1 MKRRKTSLF
10 VALALTLSFV
20 LSPVNV
26 FADELDTPVHEDP
39 IDEIV
44 YDNGTSTKNFSLPF
58 QEWSSGDN
66 KTLTFS
72 SQVTYTNYWEE
83 DVAGGISAAV
93 FFTNNVKIS
102 GENKSISVYTHPVMP
117 NHSVFTEYKITFG
130 NLRFKVAVTGDAWGD
145 VTHTATITATH

>member
-10 VALALTLSFV
+10 VALV
-20 LSPVNV
+20 LAFSLVFSPVSAY
-26 FADELDTPVHEDP
+26 ADELDTPVHEDP

-72 SQVTYTNYWEE
+72 SQVTYTNYWEKRCRRRYFSC
-83 DVAGGISAAV
+83 G
-93 FFTNNVKIS
+93 FL
-102 GENKSISVYTHPVMP
+102 
-117 NHSVFTEYKITFG
+117 YK
-130 NLRFKVAVTGDAWGD
+130 
-145 VTHTATITATH
+145 